1 MKMLTRIIQANPP
14 ALLELSLCG
23 LGTTS
28 DQGQRLLSSL
38 ICSEIVTLK
47 KLDLSKNPTWSTG
60 SLSSYTE
67 MLARLIAHQSDGLE
81 TINLS
86 YNNILGGV
94 AAVLIS
100 TMRLSVTIRTLSL
113 IKLKAVNWDDQ
124 EAQRELAQLI
134 AEAPKLHTCDISWGT
149 GSQIMYID
157 RHRKIG

>member
-60 SLSSYTE
+60 SVSSYTE
-67 MLARLIAHQSDGLE
+67 MLARLIAH
-81 TINLS
+81 
-86 YNNILGGV
+86 
-94 AAVLIS
+94 
-100 TMRLSVTIRTLSL
+100 
-113 IKLKAVNWDDQ
+113 
-124 EAQRELAQLI
+124 
-134 AEAPKLHTCDISWGT
+134 
-149 GSQIMYID
+149 
-157 RHRKIG
+157 